1 METTH
6 RDIIMEM
13 QKLKKNMRVCSAE
26 ELVNLKLAGKKAIK
40 LQAYYEQL

>member
-6 RDIIMEM
+6 RDIILEM
-13 QKLKKNMRVCSAE
+13 QKLKKYMRVCSAE
-26 ELVNLKLAGKKAIK
+26 ELVNLKLDGKKASK